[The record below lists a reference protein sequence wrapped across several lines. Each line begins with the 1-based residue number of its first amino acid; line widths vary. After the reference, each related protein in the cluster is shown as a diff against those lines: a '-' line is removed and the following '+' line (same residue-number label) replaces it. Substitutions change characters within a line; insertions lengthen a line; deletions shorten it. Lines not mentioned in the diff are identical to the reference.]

1 MNKEASKV
9 ANTTRVTLDLTP
21 DEVHRYIVGIAQL
34 RTVKGLLQA
43 DNVSRFS
50 GGDSPLDDDEALI
63 AAVHL
68 MREGI
73 DALTGLRLHEHMLE
87 LHPNA
92 AALSVEE

>member
-1 MNKEASKV
+1 MKKDAG
-9 ANTTRVTLDLTP
+9 TTAKTARVTVELTP
-21 DEVHRYIVGIAQL
+21 DVACRYVMAIAQL